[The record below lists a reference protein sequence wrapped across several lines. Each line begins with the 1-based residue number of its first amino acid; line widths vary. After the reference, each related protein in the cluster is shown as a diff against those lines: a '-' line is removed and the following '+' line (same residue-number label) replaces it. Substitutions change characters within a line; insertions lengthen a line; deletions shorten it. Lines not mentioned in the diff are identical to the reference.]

1 MLGPIKMPN
10 CNNQHH
16 HHSIAKQFYACFMSV
31 KISLKKHRLY
41 TKVVY
46 FLRLFLVNRKA
57 LTILQ
62 NIAGLKNVVAIEKSA
77 ANNLVVENAQKESRN
92 FA

>member
-10 CNNQHH
+10 CNNQHQH

-31 KISLKKHRLY
+31 KISLKHRLY